1 MKFFFSKTDNLYK
14 IFKTIEK
21 IPASRKVEIFID
33 PEHTLFENEW
43 WGKQINE
50 TLSKKHIEA
59 TFVTKSK
66 KNKEYYETVGLKV
79 DFQGEQ
85 IVKKIFSIVS
95 AFLFDIK
102 KFHLYA
108 YETKRYMFLLLSFL
122 ELGLVVAIVWFVAS
136 LIIPNA
142 TIKIN
147 PAEEREPIIY
157 NFRYYPNNDTT
168 NIEEKRYL
176 NVPYYTGSLD
186 YEYELSISTLNIKH
200 ITSPSKGFVK
210 VFNTKEQGYSL
221 IAGTRFITHEGVVF
235 KALENFYLATGS
247 VDEPSETIVQVQADE
262 FDERE
267 QIIGIRGNII
277 KGTELF
283 IRNLTESRE
292 TKEIRAESID
302 NFQGGNTE
310 SLGSITQEDID
321 LLS

>member
-59 TFVTKSK
+59 TFVTKNK

-168 NIEEKRYL
+168 NIEETRYL

-200 ITSPSKGFVK
+200 ITSPSNGYLK
-210 VFNTKEQGYSL
+210 VFNTKEQ
-221 IAGTRFITHEGVVF
+221 
-235 KALENFYLATGS
+235 
-247 VDEPSETIVQVQADE
+247 
-262 FDERE
+262 
-267 QIIGIRGNII
+267 
-277 KGTELF
+277 
-283 IRNLTESRE
+283 
-292 TKEIRAESID
+292 
-302 NFQGGNTE
+302 
-310 SLGSITQEDID
+310 
-321 LLS
+321 